1 VQDPIA
7 AVFRAQDNKKETRG
21 AKWPGSGW
29 WEPPAVAVRFFTPFE
44 TGCITMRD
52 ENATSDLSPS
62 SLNIYGY
69 MVICK
74 RDGAWVTESDDEYSN
89 LPAHY
94 PFMQQALDR
103 AAFLR
108 SKGITCRVSALLAEP
123 TDSNEDF
130 EAHRVSE

>member
-1 VQDPIA
+1 
-7 AVFRAQDNKKETRG
+7 
-21 AKWPGSGW
+21 
-29 WEPPAVAVRFFTPFE
+29 
-44 TGCITMRD
+44 MRD
-52 ENATSDLSPS
+52 ENATSDLSPN

-108 SKGITCRVSALLAEP
+108 SKGITCRVSALLAEL
-123 TDSNEDF
+123 TDSHEDF

>member
-1 VQDPIA
+1 
-7 AVFRAQDNKKETRG
+7 
-21 AKWPGSGW
+21 
-29 WEPPAVAVRFFTPFE
+29 
-44 TGCITMRD
+44 MRD
-52 ENATSDLSPS
+52 ENTTSDLSPC
-62 SLNIYGY
+62 SLKVYGY
-69 MVICK
+69 MVVYK

-123 TDSNEDF
+123 SDTNEDF
-130 EAHRVSE
+130 EAHRISE

>member
-1 VQDPIA
+1 M
-7 AVFRAQDNKKETRG
+7 RR
-21 AKWPGSGW
+21 AKWPGPGC
-29 WEPPAVAVRFFTPFE
+29 WEPPAVAVRFFNE
-44 TGCITMRD
+44 ALHGDITMRD

-69 MVICK
+69 MVVCK

-103 AAFLR
+103 AVFLR

-123 TDSNEDF
+123 TDSHEDF